1 MINLVLF
8 SVLYIWVFY
17 CLYIFTMGVY
27 RAHLAKRLTTVTTIM
42 LFPVVLLA
50 IFVDILCNF
59 TLATIIFWELP
70 HQMMVTQR
78 LHGYR
83 QQLGGWRKSIADYIC
98 LNLLDPFD
106 PSGDHC

>member
-1 MINLVLF
+1 
-8 SVLYIWVFY
+8 
-17 CLYIFTMGVY
+17 MGVY

-59 TLATIIFWELP
+59 TLATVIFWELP

-106 PSGDHC
+106 PTGDHC